1 MTEEHNED
9 PIGRKTYLRAYSYKM
24 SRQDPKTTF
33 SQLSV
38 DDTVKSIETNLMT
51 KHGCRF
57 RLSAFRSLGE
67 SKRRRDTDKSAHKP
81 PDHEAI
87 LKWRSGAEQC
97 TRPPIGGYGL
107 LRRRKLGGVMS
118 PKHDSSDLSP
128 IVDPSQCSR
137 LPSPDT
143 STQFPQHRVRRSVV
157 FHADEPD
164 VVDVVSREPTIH
176 FGERVTRS
184 DVTRR
189 NRVYPLPGLAR
200 RPRPKSILK
209 TGHWLSECNLGID
222 DNRNEMACTVRQKS
236 DNRLN
241 NTPSCYGHDTVVRGR
256 SSDYVRTTGS
266 GREDRPARNYG

>member
-1 MTEEHNED
+1 MTEGHNEN
-9 PIGRKTYLRAYSYKM
+9 PIGRKSYLRAYSYKM
-24 SRQDPKTTF
+24 SRQDPETTF

-38 DDTVKSIETNLMT
+38 DDTVKSIETKLMT
-51 KHGCRF
+51 NHGCRF

-67 SKRRRDTDKSAHKP
+67 TKKRRDIEKSAHRP

-87 LKWRSGAEQC
+87 LKWRSAEQC

-118 PKHDSSDLSP
+118 AKHESGDLAS
-128 IVDPSQCSR
+128 IVDPSHCSR

-143 STQFPQHRVRRSVV
+143 SIQYPQLRVRRSVV

-209 TGHWLSECNLGID
+209 TGHCLSECNLGIGD
-222 DNRNEMACTVRQKS
+222 RQTDMARTIRQRPDQRPK
-236 DNRLN
+236 
-241 NTPSCYGHDTVVRGR
+241 NTSSCYGHDTINRGH
-256 SSDYVRTTGS
+256 SSDEVRTACS
-266 GREDRPARNYG
+266 GQDDRSERNYG